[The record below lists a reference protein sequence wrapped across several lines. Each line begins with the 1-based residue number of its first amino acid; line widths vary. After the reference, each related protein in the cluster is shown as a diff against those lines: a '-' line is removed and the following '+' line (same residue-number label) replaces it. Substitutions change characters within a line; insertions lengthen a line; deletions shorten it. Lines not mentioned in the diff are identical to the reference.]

1 MALCH
6 TRSVTVIAKDNIIG
20 YLALVR
26 RGTMIAMS
34 PDMQATKNASLETL
48 AQAILAKLDA
58 RYMRDDVLDMLDKRA
73 ANRGDWGERQVWFWR
88 SFTKG

>member
-1 MALCH
+1 
-6 TRSVTVIAKDNIIG
+6 
-20 YLALVR
+20 
-26 RGTMIAMS
+26 
-34 PDMQATKNASLETL
+34 MQATKNASLETL